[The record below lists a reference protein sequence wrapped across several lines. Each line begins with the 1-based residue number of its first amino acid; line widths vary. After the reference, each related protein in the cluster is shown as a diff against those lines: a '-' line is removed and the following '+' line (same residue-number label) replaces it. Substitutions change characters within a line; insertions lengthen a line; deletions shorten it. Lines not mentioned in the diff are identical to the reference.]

1 MEFPLVPEGVDRQGI
16 AHLAPVDIEMA
27 KSQGKRWKLVCSA
40 HRSGESIVTRV
51 APEMVGMESPM
62 FHAEGTTSVVRFE
75 TDVLGSLTIIEKDA
89 RVARPPHTVCWLIC
103 CVPCAKSKSPKYA
116 GLIS

>member
-1 MEFPLVPEGVDRQGI
+1 
-16 AHLAPVDIEMA
+16 MA

-40 HRSGESIVTRV
+40 HRSGESVLARV

-75 TDVLGSLTIIEKDA
+75 TDVLGPLTIIEQDPGRETTAYGMLADMLRALRK
-89 RVARPPHTVCWLIC
+89 I
-103 CVPCAKSKSPKYA
+103 
-116 GLIS
+116 